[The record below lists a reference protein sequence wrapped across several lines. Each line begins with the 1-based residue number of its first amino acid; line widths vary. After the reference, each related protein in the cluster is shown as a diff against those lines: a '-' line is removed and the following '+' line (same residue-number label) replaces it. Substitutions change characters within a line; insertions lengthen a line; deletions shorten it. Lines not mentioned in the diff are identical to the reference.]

1 MYKRILVPTDG
12 SPMSEKAVE
21 GAARFAKSLGA
32 SLVIITVVEPY
43 SYTNLSEY
51 RPESIEQYD
60 ERVTAE
66 AEDRLAGAKRRC
78 DELGVP
84 SSTLMVKSFS
94 PAEAIIE
101 QSKKHDCDVVFMA
114 SHGTSGLRCRFARL
128 RNSESAH
135 AFPDSRHGLPLIQ
148 RLPDGFVNR
157 SEQLRYNCDAV
168 PPAWSGTLLMEHDAA
183 GACRTAIRRDLC
195 PHRTALMP

>member
-1 MYKRILVPTDG
+1 MEKQSKKDLNIMYKRILVPTDG
-12 SPMSEKAVE
+12 TPMSEKAVE

-32 SLVIITVVEPY
+32 SLVLITVVEPY

-66 AEDRLAGAKRRC
+66 AKDRLADAKRRC
-78 DELGVP
+78 DEIGVP
-84 SSTLMVKSFS
+84 STTLMVKSFS

-114 SHGTSGLRCRFARL
+114 SHGRQGSRPSCSAPKPRRCSRTPRFPSWSTADLTTPSGRPCGPSRQLLYNFDATPAACR
-128 RNSESAH
+128 
-135 AFPDSRHGLPLIQ
+135 
-148 RLPDGFVNR
+148 RLPIDWI
-157 SEQLRYNCDAV
+157 LI
-168 PPAWSGTLLMEHDAA
+168 GT
-183 GACRTAIRRDLC
+183 
-195 PHRTALMP
+195 

>member
-1 MYKRILVPTDG
+1 MRRSAWVGAVEKKQSKKDLPIMYKRILVPTDG
-12 SPMSEKAVE
+12 SPMSEKAAE
-21 GAARFAKSLGA
+21 GAARLAKSLGA

-78 DELGVP
+78 DE
-84 SSTLMVKSFS
+84 
-94 PAEAIIE
+94 

-114 SHGTSGLRCRFARL
+114 SHGRQGFAAVL
-128 RNSESAH
+128 LGSETQKVLTHSQI
-135 AFPDSRHGLPLIQ
+135 PVMVYR
-148 RLPDGFVNR
+148 
-157 SEQLRYNCDAV
+157 
-168 PPAWSGTLLMEHDAA
+168 
-183 GACRTAIRRDLC
+183 
-195 PHRTALMP
+195 